1 MPDDKAR
8 KIAEEALHRLSSELE
23 AGHSEALKNYL
34 GAMCRFR
41 RYSWNNVLLIAS
53 QRPGATRVAGF
64 HAWHDL
70 GRWVK
75 KGEKG
80 IAILA
85 PIIVKSKEPAPSP
98 AKSESNEANRVAG
111 FRTAYVYDVAQ
122 TEGRPL
128 PEFATTSGDPKDY
141 AEKLKA
147 LVAEKGIS
155 LDYDPSIAPA
165 QGVSSGGH
173 IRLVPGMTPAEEFSV
188 LAHELAHEMLH
199 HAKDTPR
206 LPKVVR
212 EVQAEAVAFV
222 VSRGIGL
229 DTNTAAADYIDLYNG
244 DQKTLSESLAA
255 IQETSAKILDDL
267 LPKERVAPRQEN
279 NPNLHRRPH
288 HHQDPI
294 PVQRRRRRARIQPQL
309 RQNPRTRHLGIVE
322 ECCYACCYEG
332 NIQRESGRIK
342 IRQVVENA
350 KP

>member
-8 KIAEEALHRLSSELE
+8 KIAEEALQRLSADLA
-23 AGHSEALKNYL
+23 AGQSKALKNYL
-34 GAMCRFR
+34 GAMGRFR

-53 QRPGATRVAGF
+53 QRPNATRVAGF
-64 HAWHDL
+64 HAWRDL

-85 PIIVKSKEPAPSP
+85 PITVKSKEPATVPV
-98 AKSESNEANRVAG
+98 KSAENEPNRVAG
-111 FRTAYVYDVAQ
+111 FRTAYVYDVIQ

-128 PEFATTSGDPKDY
+128 PEFATTGGDPKDY

-147 LVAEKGIS
+147 LVAKKGIS

-173 IRLVPGMTPAEEFSV
+173 IRLVPGMNPAEEFSV

-199 HAKDTPR
+199 HGKDTPR

-212 EVQAEAVAFV
+212 EVQAEAVSFV

-229 DTNTAAADYIDLYNG
+229 DTNTASADYIALYSG

-255 IQETSAKILDDL
+255 IQETSAKILDEL
-267 LPKERVAPRQEN
+267 LPKERVPSPQQKEPEIEPPTPPSPAPAPAAET
-279 NPNLHRRPH
+279 PKAGPPPEPSPTPGL
-288 HHQDPI
+288 QDTASWD
-294 PVQRRRRRARIQPQL
+294 R
-309 RQNPRTRHLGIVE
+309 
-322 ECCYACCYEG
+322 
-332 NIQRESGRIK
+332 
-342 IRQVVENA
+342 
-350 KP
+350 